1 MMMICYFQHEKSR
14 RVGHNEIIEKRKV
27 FRKGYDTTGPND
39 ERYYVS
45 ASSGIGGLTRC
56 HIFQPG
62 LTKCSNFSFSGTDGS
77 KTETDSSGR
86 EEEGNLFVKL
96 LQNQVLNYN
105 HSPKSSS
112 SPRERKRGSRPASP
126 APDYGLPLPRVS
138 SPVKQ
143 SSGKEN

>member
-1 MMMICYFQHEKSR
+1 MKASDRAYKAFNQHEKSR
-14 RVGHNEIIEKRKV
+14 RVGHHNEIIEKRKV

-45 ASSGIGGLTRC
+45 ASSGI
-56 HIFQPG
+56 
-62 LTKCSNFSFSGTDGS
+62 GTDGS

-112 SPRERKRGSRPASP
+112 PRERKRDKARVQVNLEPGGPRRGD
-126 APDYGLPLPRVS
+126 PDQEDVRV
-138 SPVKQ
+138 Q
-143 SSGKEN
+143 SGAEN

>member
-1 MMMICYFQHEKSR
+1 MICYFQHEKSR

-45 ASSGIGGLTRC
+45 ASSGIGGSRSQDA
-56 HIFQPG
+56 IYFRRG
-62 LTKCSNFSFSGTDGS
+62 NFSFSGTDGS

-143 SSGKEN
+143 PSGKEN